1 MVQRHSVARPARP
14 VRYHPNIVPT
24 RCVVVALSLL
34 LLALAVSAGAQDAV
48 AVAPG
53 LYKVEVDNPWVRVL
67 RTTRGPRQKSPMH
80 SHPGTVVVC
89 LTDSR
94 QRVTEA
100 DGRVREVS
108 HKAGDVLYNEPATH
122 AEESLSDQPLEA
134 VVVELKPNAP
144 TSTAEPRV
152 TLDPVKIDPK
162 YHIVAL
168 ENARVRALRTILE
181 PGIKSPLHEHPHY
194 VVVYLTE
201 LHTTMEL
208 ADGRQVDNPRRPGE
222 VAWRD
227 FMKHSTLNVGRETAV
242 EIQIELK

>member
-1 MVQRHSVARPARP
+1 
-14 VRYHPNIVPT
+14 VRYHPYIVRIGFVT
-24 RCVVVALSLL
+24 VL
-34 LLALAVSAGAQDAV
+34 LLAVTASATAQDPV
-48 AVAPG
+48 AVAPT
-53 LYKVEVDNPWVRVL
+53 LYKVEVDNAWVRVL
-67 RTTRGPRQKSPMH
+67 RTIRAPHGRSPMH
-80 SHPGTVVVC
+80 SHPATVVVC
-89 LTDSR
+89 LTDSH
-94 QRVTEA
+94 QRVTNA
-100 DGRVREVS
+100 NGTVSDVS
-108 HKAGDVLYNEPATH
+108 HRAGDVLYNEPVTH

-144 TSTAEPRV
+144 KSTAEPRV
-152 TLDPVKIDPK
+152 TLDPVKIAPK
-162 YHIVAL
+162 YYLVAL

-208 ADGRQVDNPRRPGE
+208 ADGRVVDNPRRPGE

>member
-1 MVQRHSVARPARP
+1 
-14 VRYHPNIVPT
+14 VRYHPYILRT
-24 RCVVVALSLL
+24 GCATALL
-34 LLALAVSAGAQDAV
+34 LVLAAGAAAQDPLAI
-48 AVAPG
+48 APT
-53 LYKVEVDNPWVRVL
+53 LYKVEVDNAWVRVL
-67 RTTRGPRQKSPMH
+67 RTTRGPHEKSPMH
-80 SHPGTVVVC
+80 SHPATVVVC

-94 QRVTEA
+94 QRVTSA
-100 DGRVREVS
+100 TGTVSEVS
-108 HKAGDVLYNEPATH
+108 HKAGDVVYNEPVTH

-134 VVVELKPNAP
+134 VVVELKRNAP
-144 TSTAEPRV
+144 ASPAEPKV

-168 ENARVRALRTILE
+168 ENARVRVLRTILE

-201 LHTTMEL
+201 LHTTMQL
-208 ADGRQVDNPRRPGE
+208 GDGRLVDNPRRPGE

-227 FMKHSTLNVGRETAV
+227 FMKHSTLNVGQKTAV